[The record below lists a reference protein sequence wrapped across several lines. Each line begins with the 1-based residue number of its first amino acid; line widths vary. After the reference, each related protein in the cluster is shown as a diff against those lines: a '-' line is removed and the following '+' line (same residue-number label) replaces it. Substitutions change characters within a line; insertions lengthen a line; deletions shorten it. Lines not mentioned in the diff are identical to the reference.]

1 MVPVIRLLNSFWYY
15 PVLTLVGAAAAL
27 AMPPFDQWWIL
38 ALVFSLFIFAEAQ
51 RNKKSFLARLGAGWF
66 LGFGYFLATLQWIY
80 NAFLVDAQN
89 DLWMMPFALGGLSAL
104 LAMFWGLAHVGSS
117 QLQRFGIAD
126 VWSWPV
132 CLGLAEY
139 VRGHVLSGFPW
150 AVPGLAVDGMG
161 GVAQAASVIG
171 MNGLTFLVLVW
182 AVVPA
187 VFMLRRKTSYGASL
201 ALLALLPLLWIWGNW
216 RQANTVAEFVPDV
229 TVRLVQPNVPQNEK
243 WREGNA
249 PKIWNTLISMT
260 KQQNGAGKVPTHVVW
275 PESSVPFLLDESSEA
290 KDALREALGGSK
302 VLLAG
307 AVRRQPGVAAG
318 STDYFT
324 SVEIYD
330 SSAALVGKYDKW
342 HLVPGGEF
350 LPLAWLLEPLGLRRL
365 VNLPGSFTAGS
376 GPLSLPVPGA
386 GIVAPNICYE
396 AIFPEAF
403 AGISPRPDW
412 FVNVTNDGW
421 FGDSAGPYQ
430 HVAQLRLRAIEQG
443 IPIAR
448 SANTGISAMI
458 DPVGRYNLR
467 SPINVQGVYDVPLPK
482 SLPPTLFSSW
492 GFLLQFLLPFIIVV
506 WAVAKKRRKNSG
518 PVV

>member
-1 MVPVIRLLNSFWYY
+1 MRILNSLWYY
-15 PVLTLVGAAAAL
+15 PLLTLIGAALAL
-27 AMPPFDQWWIL
+27 AMPPYDRWWIL
-38 ALVFSLFIFAEAQ
+38 APVFSFFIFAEV
-51 RNKKSFLARLGAGWF
+51 RRGSNSFRARYMAGWF
-66 LGFGYFLATLQWIY
+66 LGFGYFLAMLQWIS

-104 LAMFWGLAHVGSS
+104 LAAFWGLANMGSL
-117 QLQRFGIAD
+117 QLQRFGVGE

-132 CLGLAEY
+132 CLGLAEFL
-139 VRGHVLSGFPW
+139 RGHVLSGFPW

-161 GVAQAASVIG
+161 GVAQTASLIG

-182 AVVPA
+182 AAAPA
-187 VFMLRRKTSYGASL
+187 VFALRQAASYGASL
-201 ALLALLPLLWIWGNW
+201 SLLALLPILWIWGDW
-216 RQANTVAEFVPDV
+216 RVAQTDVAFVPDV

-249 PKIWNTLISMT
+249 PKIWNTLISLT
-260 KQQNGAGKVPTHVVW
+260 KQQDAGAKVPTHVIW

-290 KDALREALGGSK
+290 KDALRDALGGSK

-307 AVRRQPGVAAG
+307 AVRRQPGVAG
-318 STDYFT
+318 GGDDYYT

-330 SSAALVGKYDKW
+330 SAATLVGKYDKW

-350 LPLAWLLEPLGLRRL
+350 LPLAWLLEPMGLRRL
-365 VNLPGSFTAGS
+365 VNLPESFAAGL
-376 GPLSLPVPGA
+376 GPLSLAVPGA
-386 GIVAPNICYE
+386 GVVAPSICYE

-403 AGISPRPDW
+403 SGLSPRPDW

-448 SANTGISAMI
+448 AANTGISAMI
-458 DPVGRYNLR
+458 DPVGRFIVH
-467 SPINVQGVYDVPLPK
+467 SPINVLSVYDVPLPK
-482 SLPPTLFSSW
+482 SLPPTVFSNW
-492 GFLLQFLLPFIIVV
+492 GFLLQFALPLLVV
-506 WAVAKKRRKNSG
+506 FFANTKKLRKYSE
-518 PVV
+518 PLV